1 MKHFKELR
9 ESRKKG
15 MPPGEHVFDT
25 KINRIQIMVHKVKN
39 KFVLYVDGD
48 KLDEYPNLNTAKKAG
63 VEFVKVST

>member
-1 MKHFKELR
+1 MKHIKELR

-25 KINRIQIMVHKVKN
+25 KINRVQIMVHKVKN